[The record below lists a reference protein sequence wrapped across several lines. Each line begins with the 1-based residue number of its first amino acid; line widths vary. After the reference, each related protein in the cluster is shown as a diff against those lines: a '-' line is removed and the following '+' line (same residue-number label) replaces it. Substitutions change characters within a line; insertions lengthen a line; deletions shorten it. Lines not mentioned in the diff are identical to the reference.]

1 MKIISRTLA
10 VLAAALLV
18 CGAAYALAQS
28 SGTNSNFPERGG
40 FDRRGQLEGGP
51 PLGQGGFGGSERRP
65 FPGDFGRERGRGMSL
80 FGAVEVFRN
89 LVIIA
94 VIIAIAA
101 PIAGRLR
108 KRRPNKPAQPHSPP
122 SASQ

>member
-10 VLAAALLV
+10 ILAAALLV

-28 SGTNSNFPERGG
+28 SGTTSSFPERGG
-40 FDRRGQLEGGP
+40 FERRGQLEGGP
-51 PLGQGGFGGSERRP
+51 PLGQGGFGGPERGP
-65 FPGDFGRERGRGMSL
+65 FPGDFGRERGMSL

-89 LVIIA
+89 LAIIA

-108 KRRPNKPAQPHSPP
+108 KRRTDKPAQPHSPP
-122 SASQ
+122 SASR